1 VDVASR
7 RELTNKRT
15 VEHGRELF
23 PALTLAGAVAI
34 ATIAGGAAAVVG
46 TTVAV
51 VCTLEDCMGCDSVRG
66 WHDSDGSTFNC
77 DWYAEGTNC
86 LRCMGISIPTLV
98 TPPARPAAPV
108 VAATSKRYHHMVKN
122 LCVWE
127 KIIEKQERTMKQ
139 H

>member
-86 LRCMGISIPTLV
+86 LVHGEFYSNFGYT
-98 TPPARPAAPV
+98 AREACCACGGG
-108 VAATSKRYHHMVKN
+108 N
-122 LCVWE
+122 
-127 KIIEKQERTMKQ
+127 
-139 H
+139 